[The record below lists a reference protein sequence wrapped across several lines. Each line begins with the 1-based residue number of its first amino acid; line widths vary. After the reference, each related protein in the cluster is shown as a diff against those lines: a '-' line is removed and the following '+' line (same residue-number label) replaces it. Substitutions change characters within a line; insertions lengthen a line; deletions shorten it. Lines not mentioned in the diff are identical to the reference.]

1 MSKKDIAIYGSG
13 AIGLDLGVHLI
24 EAGHRVSFI
33 ARSETKTKLV
43 SSGIIYQSVQQPRTV
58 KPNQF
63 FCTDDTSTLS
73 SQDYVF
79 LTIKAD
85 DLLEI
90 AKCLEPLIGQD
101 TVVISATN
109 GIPPWY
115 SYLQDRTIGRF
126 LDNTGPRDEFLKHIP
141 GEKIVGAAIERSVT
155 RSNGNE
161 VCHNSGSGYVIG
173 ELSHV
178 VERRTLELKSVL
190 EGAGLSADIS
200 DNIHRDIWLKLMGNI
215 FVNPLSVLTE
225 HTIGEMM
232 NDPKVLSRAT
242 KMVEETL
249 KVGLHLGVISANDF
263 DMEALVTRC
272 RGRLTNHETSMLRDY
287 KNGNK
292 IELHRIVE
300 VVIMLAELPGVNI
313 PVPEVKSVRE
323 DVLRK
328 LGARQM
334 KASRTGN

>member
-1 MSKKDIAIYGSG
+1 MSKNSIAIYGAG

-33 ARSETKTKLV
+33 ARNETKSKLA
-43 SSGIIYQSVQQPRTV
+43 SGGIIYESQKQRRIFE
-58 KPNQF
+58 PNQF
-63 FCTDDTSTLS
+63 FCTDDTSALDH
-73 SQDYVF
+73 QDYIF

-85 DLLEI
+85 DLLDI
-90 AKCLEPLIGQD
+90 GKCLEPLIGQD

-126 LDNTGPRDEFLKHIP
+126 LNNTGPRDEFLNQVA
-141 GEKIVGAAIERSVT
+141 GEKIVGAVIERSVT
-155 RSNGNE
+155 RTNGNE
-161 VCHNSGSGYVIG
+161 VSHNSGSGYVIG

-178 VERRTLELKSVL
+178 AEERTLELKSTL

-200 DNIHRDIWLKLMGNI
+200 DNIHRDIWIKLMGNI

-225 HTIGEMM
+225 KTIGGMM
-232 NDPKVLSRAT
+232 ADPAVLSRAT
-242 KMVEETL
+242 TMVEEAL
-249 KVGLHLGVISANDF
+249 KVGLHLGVISENDF
-263 DMEALVTRC
+263 NMEALVTRC
-272 RGRLTNHETSMLRDY
+272 RGRLANHETSMLRDY
-287 KNGNK
+287 KIGNK

-300 VVIMLAELPGVNI
+300 VVIMLAELPGVDI
-313 PVPEVKSVRE
+313 PVPELKSVLE

-328 LGARQM
+328 IDARQIQ
-334 KASRTGN
+334 KSTII